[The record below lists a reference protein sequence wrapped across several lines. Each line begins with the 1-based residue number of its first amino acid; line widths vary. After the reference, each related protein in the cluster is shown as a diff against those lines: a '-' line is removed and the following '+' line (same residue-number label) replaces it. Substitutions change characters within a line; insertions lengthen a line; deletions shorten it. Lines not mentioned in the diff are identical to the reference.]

1 MSNLSAVSQ
10 TRHSSLLPM
19 ILIGILFFVFGFVT
33 WLNGALIPFLKIACQ
48 LNEFQALL
56 VTFVFYIAYFVM
68 ALPTSGLL
76 TRFGYKQGMIIGLA
90 VMAAGA
96 LLFIPAAFSATFELF
111 LLALFVL
118 GTGLTILQTA
128 TNPYIVCIGPRES
141 AAMRISLM
149 GIVNK
154 GAGFIV
160 PLLFSAWILTGMDA
174 FSDSALALLNADE
187 KTTLLADLSGRLVQP
202 YLLMAVVLIG
212 LMAFVYF
219 SPLPELQ
226 LDDPADKNTEWRA
239 VLKYPQVLLG
249 TLTLFC
255 YVGVEVIA
263 GDTIGLFG
271 QGLGLAHFGSLTS
284 YTMAFMVLGYLLGIT
299 LIPNWLSQQQAL
311 IASAVAGIA
320 FTAGVLSSDLQSFAL
335 SEFLLSWLGIPAV
348 PDPVMYLALLG
359 LANALVWPAVWPLA
373 LQGLGKLTA
382 TASALL
388 IMGIAGGAIIPL
400 AYGYLAE
407 QQGNQNAYWLLLP
420 CYGMILFYAI
430 KGHTLKK

>member
-174 FSDSALALLNADE
+174 FSDSALALLSPDE
-187 KTTLLADLSGRLVQP
+187 KTTLLAELSGRLVQP

-212 LMAFVYF
+212 LMAFVHF

-320 FTAGVLSSDLQSFAL
+320 FTAGVLSSDLQSFVL
-335 SEFLLSWLGIPAV
+335 SELLLGWLNIPAV

-400 AYGYLAE
+400 AYGYLAQ

-430 KGHTLKK
+430 KGHKLK

>member
-1 MSNLSAVSQ
+1 MNNLTAEPLA
-10 TRHSSLLPM
+10 RHSSLLPM

-174 FSDSALALLNADE
+174 FSDSALALLSPGE
-187 KTTLLADLSGRLVQP
+187 KTALLAELSGRLVQP

-212 LMAFVYF
+212 LMAFVHF

-284 YTMAFMVLGYLLGIT
+284 YTMAFMVLGYLLGIA

-320 FTAGVLSSDLQSFAL
+320 FTAGVLSSDLQSVVL
-335 SEFLLSWLGIPAV
+335 SEFLLGWLGIPAV
-348 PDPVMYLALLG
+348 PDPVLYLALLG

-373 LQGLGKLTA
+373 LHGLGKLTA

-400 AYGYLAE
+400 AYGYLAQ

-430 KGHTLKK
+430 KGHKLK